1 MPNSKF
7 QIPRLKTL
15 RSGIRDLGLIKS
27 HQNIMPLL
35 DPIGI
40 WDLEFGTWNLG
51 LGFWDLEFGICVR
64 GLKLFATHC

>member
-40 WDLEFGTWNLG
+40 WDLEFGTWV
-51 LGFWDLEFGICVR
+51 LGFGIWN
-64 GLKLFATHC
+64 L